1 MLLFSVVSSRPVAY
15 SHADRPGQPGQPRR
29 ARVLG
34 CMSGTSVD
42 GIDVACADLELDG
55 DELGCGYR
63 GVLSV
68 PFEATLR
75 DRIVAALPPG
85 QPGAGELCQLHAE
98 LGHAYADAFVAAASQ
113 LADGQ
118 ADLAVLH
125 GQTFFHWVDETGRA
139 LGTLQLGNSAAV
151 AERLGLPVVCDLRS
165 RDVAAGGQGAPLVS
179 MFDQLL
185 LAGRPDNR
193 KPDHGKPDHEKPENE
208 QSGNG
213 QSGDSQPD
221 HGKPAAAVNLGG
233 IANLTVVDG
242 GQVLTAYD
250 IGPAGALMDP
260 AALWASGGT
269 NRFDPGGAIAARGT
283 VSAPLLARL
292 KAEPYYRLPPPRS
305 TGRELFNAAYLRAM
319 LAGIE
324 PVPAGQ
330 DVAAT
335 VTRLLVD
342 LLAEAAQRHGLAE
355 LVLSGGGSG
364 NQTTLR
370 WLHEAVP
377 GVRVLTTDD
386 LGVPAQAKEAVAF
399 AVLGFL
405 TWNGLPGSVTAATGA
420 AHQAILGTIQPGATP
435 LRLPEPAAAPPK
447 YLRMR

>member
-1 MLLFSVVSSRPVAY
+1 
-15 SHADRPGQPGQPRR
+15 
-29 ARVLG
+29 
-34 CMSGTSVD
+34 MSGTSVD
-42 GIDVACADLELDG
+42 GIDVACVDLELEG

-68 PFEATLR
+68 PFERTLR

-85 QPGAGELCQLHAE
+85 QPGAGELCRLHAE
-98 LGHAYADAFVAAASQ
+98 LGHAYAEAFAAAAGQ
-113 LADGQ
+113 LAGGQ
-118 ADLAVLH
+118 ADFAVLH
-125 GQTFFHWVDETGRA
+125 GQTFYHWVDEGGRA

-165 RDVAAGGQGAPLVS
+165 RDVAAGGQGAPPVS
-179 MFDQLL
+179 MFDQML
-185 LAGRPDNR
+185 LAGRP
-193 KPDHGKPDHEKPENE
+193 G
-208 QSGNG
+208 
-213 QSGDSQPD
+213 
-221 HGKPAAAVNLGG
+221 PAAAVNPGG

-260 AALWASGGT
+260 AASLASGGT
-269 NRFDPGGAIAARGT
+269 EQFDPGGTYAARGT
-283 VSAPLLARL
+283 VSPPLLARL
-292 KAEPYYRLPPPRS
+292 KAEPYYQLPPPRS
-305 TGRELFNAAYLRAM
+305 TGRELFNAGYLRAM
-319 LAGIE
+319 LAGID
-324 PVPAGQ
+324 PVPTGT

-342 LLAEAAQRHGLAE
+342 LLTEAAKQHGLTE
-355 LVLSGGGSG
+355 LVLSGGGSE
-364 NQTTLR
+364 NQTTRR
-370 WLHEAVP
+370 WLREAVP
-377 GVRVLTTDD
+377 GVRVLTTAE

-435 LRLPEPAAAPPK
+435 LRLPEPADAPPR
-447 YLRMR
+447 YLRLR

>member
-1 MLLFSVVSSRPVAY
+1 MLLFSVVSSRVVAY
-15 SHADRPGQPGQPRR
+15 SQPEPPRR

-42 GIDVACADLELDG
+42 GIDVACVDLELDG

-68 PFEATLR
+68 PFDAALR
-75 DRIVAALPPG
+75 ERVVAALPPG
-85 QPGAGELCQLHAE
+85 RPGAGELCQLHAE
-98 LGHAYADAFVAAASQ
+98 LGHAYAGAFAAAAGE
-113 LADGQ
+113 LAGGQ
-118 ADLAVLH
+118 ADFAVLH
-125 GQTFFHWVDETGRA
+125 GQTFFHWVDDAGRA

-151 AERLGLPVVCDLRS
+151 AERLGLPLICDLRS

-185 LAGRPDNR
+185 LAGREGLEPGD
-193 KPDHGKPDHEKPENE
+193 
-208 QSGNG
+208 G
-213 QSGDSQPD
+213 QRSKGM
-221 HGKPAAAVNLGG
+221 PAAAVNLGG
-233 IANLTVVDG
+233 IANLTVVDA
-242 GQVLTAYD
+242 GQVLIAYD

-260 AALWASGGT
+260 AASRASGGVE
-269 NRFDPGGAIAARGT
+269 RFDVDGALAARGT
-283 VSAPLLARL
+283 VSEPLLARL

-305 TGRELFNAAYLRAM
+305 TGRELFNAGYLRAM
-319 LAGIE
+319 LTGID
-324 PVPAGQ
+324 PAPAGP

-342 LLAEAAQRHGLAE
+342 LLAEAAGRHGLAE
-355 LVLSGGGSG
+355 LVLSGGGSA
-364 NQTTLR
+364 NQTTMR
-370 WLHEAVP
+370 WLREALP
-377 GVRVLTTDD
+377 GVRVRSIAE

-420 AHQAILGTIQPGATP
+420 AHPSILGTIQPGSAP
-435 LRLPEPAAAPPK
+435 LRLPEPAQALPR
-447 YLRMR
+447 YLRLR

>member
-1 MLLFSVVSSRPVAY
+1 
-15 SHADRPGQPGQPRR
+15 
-29 ARVLG
+29 
-34 CMSGTSVD
+34 MSGTSVD
-42 GIDVACADLELDG
+42 GIDVACVDLELDG

-68 PFEATLR
+68 PFEGTLR

-85 QPGAGELCQLHAE
+85 QPGAGELCRLHAE
-98 LGHAYADAFVAAASQ
+98 LGHAYADAFAAAAGQ
-113 LADGQ
+113 LAGGQ
-118 ADLAVLH
+118 ADFAVLH
-125 GQTFFHWVDETGRA
+125 GQTFYHWVDESGRA

-185 LAGRPDNR
+185 LAGRP
-193 KPDHGKPDHEKPENE
+193 G
-208 QSGNG
+208 
-213 QSGDSQPD
+213 
-221 HGKPAAAVNLGG
+221 PAAAVNLGG

-250 IGPAGALMDP
+250 IGPAGALME
-260 AALWASGGT
+260 AGSWASGGT
-269 NRFDPGGAIAARGT
+269 EQFDPAGTYAARGT
-283 VSAPLLARL
+283 VSQPLLARL
-292 KAEPYYRLPPPRS
+292 KAEPYYQLPPPRS
-305 TGRELFNAAYLRAM
+305 TGRELFNAGYLRAM
-319 LAGIE
+319 LAGID
-324 PVPAGQ
+324 PGPAGP

-342 LLAEAAQRHGLAE
+342 LLAEAAKQHGLTE
-355 LVLSGGGSG
+355 LVLSGGGSE
-364 NQTTLR
+364 NQTTRR
-370 WLHEAVP
+370 WLREAVP
-377 GVRVLTTDD
+377 GVRVLTTAE

-435 LRLPEPAAAPPK
+435 LRLPEPADAPPR
-447 YLRMR
+447 YLRLR

>member
-1 MLLFSVVSSRPVAY
+1 
-15 SHADRPGQPGQPRR
+15 
-29 ARVLG
+29 
-34 CMSGTSVD
+34 MSGTSVD
-42 GIDVACADLELDG
+42 GIDVACVDLELDG
-55 DELGCGYR
+55 DELSCAYR

-68 PFEATLR
+68 PFDAALR

-85 QPGAGELCQLHAE
+85 EPGAGELCQLHAG
-98 LGHAYADAFVAAASQ
+98 LGHAYADAFATAAGQ
-113 LADGQ
+113 LAAGQ
-118 ADLAVLH
+118 ADFAVLH
-125 GQTFFHWVDETGRA
+125 GQTFFHWVDDAGRA

-185 LAGRPDNR
+185 LAGRPSL
-193 KPDHGKPDHEKPENE
+193 KE
-208 QSGNG
+208 QR
-213 QSGDSQPD
+213 
-221 HGKPAAAVNLGG
+221 PAAAVNLGG

-260 AALWASGGT
+260 AASWASGGT
-269 NRFDPGGAIAARGT
+269 DRFDAGGALAGRGT
-283 VSAPLLARL
+283 VSEPLLARL

-319 LAGIE
+319 LAGTD
-324 PVPAGQ
+324 PAPSGP

-342 LLAEAAQRHGLAE
+342 LLADAAKQHGLTE
-355 LVLSGGGSG
+355 LVLSGGGSA

-370 WLHEAVP
+370 WLREAVP
-377 GVRVLTTDD
+377 GVRVLTTDE

-420 AHQAILGTIQPGATP
+420 AHQSILGTIQPGATP
-435 LRLPEPAAAPPK
+435 LRLPEPADAPPR
-447 YLRMR
+447 YLRLR

>member
-1 MLLFSVVSSRPVAY
+1 MLLFSVVSSRVVAY
-15 SHADRPGQPGQPRR
+15 SHPRR

-42 GIDVACADLELDG
+42 GIDVACVDLELDG
-55 DELGCGYR
+55 DELGCQYR

-68 PFEATLR
+68 PFDAPLR

-98 LGHAYADAFVAAASQ
+98 LGHAYADVFAAATGQ

-118 ADLAVLH
+118 ADFAVLH
-125 GQTFFHWVDETGRA
+125 GQTFYHWVDDAGRA

-151 AERLGLPVVCDLRS
+151 AERLGLPVICDLRS

-179 MFDQLL
+179 MFDLLL
-185 LAGRPDNR
+185 LAGRE
-193 KPDHGKPDHEKPENE
+193 GPEP
-208 QSGNG
+208 G
-213 QSGDSQPD
+213 
-221 HGKPAAAVNLGG
+221 PAAAVNLGG
-233 IANLTVVDG
+233 IANLTIVDS

-260 AALWASGGT
+260 AASWASGGT
-269 NRFDPGGAIAARGT
+269 EQFDADGTFAARGT

-292 KAEPYYRLPPPRS
+292 KAEPYYQLPPPRS

-319 LAGIE
+319 LAGIDLSG
-324 PVPAGQ
+324 P

-342 LLAEAAQRHGLAE
+342 LLAEAVKQHGLTE
-355 LVLSGGGSG
+355 LVLSGGGSS

-370 WLHEAVP
+370 WLREAVP
-377 GVRVLTTDD
+377 GVRVLSITE

-420 AHQAILGTIQPGATP
+420 AHPAILGTIQPGSAP
-435 LRLPEPAAAPPK
+435 LRLPEPAAAAPR
-447 YLRMR
+447 YLRLR

>member
-1 MLLFSVVSSRPVAY
+1 
-15 SHADRPGQPGQPRR
+15 
-29 ARVLG
+29 VLG

-42 GIDVACADLELDG
+42 GIDVACVDLELDG

-68 PFEATLR
+68 PFDATLR

-85 QPGAGELCQLHAE
+85 EPGAGELCQLHAE
-98 LGHAYADAFVAAASQ
+98 LGHAYADAFAAAASR
-113 LADGQ
+113 LAAGQ
-118 ADLAVLH
+118 ADFAVLH
-125 GQTFFHWVDETGRA
+125 GQTFFHWVDDAGRA

-151 AERLGLPVVCDLRS
+151 AERLGLPVICDLRS

-185 LAGRPDNR
+185 LAGRP
-193 KPDHGKPDHEKPENE
+193 G
-208 QSGNG
+208 
-213 QSGDSQPD
+213 
-221 HGKPAAAVNLGG
+221 PAAAVNLGG

-260 AALWASGGT
+260 AASWASGGSE
-269 NRFDPGGAIAARGT
+269 RFDADGALAGRGT
-283 VSAPLLARL
+283 VSEPLLARL

-305 TGRELFNAAYLRAM
+305 TGRELFNAGYLRAM
-319 LAGIE
+319 LAGID
-324 PVPAGQ
+324 PAPAGQ

-342 LLAEAAQRHGLAE
+342 LLAEAAKRHGLTE
-355 LVLSGGGSG
+355 LVLSGGGSA

-370 WLHEAVP
+370 WLREAVP
-377 GVRVLTTDD
+377 GVRVLTTAE

-420 AHQAILGTIQPGATP
+420 AHPAILGTIQPGDAP
-435 LRLPEPAAAPPK
+435 LRLPEPAGTPPR
-447 YLRMR
+447 YLRLR

>member
-1 MLLFSVVSSRPVAY
+1 
-15 SHADRPGQPGQPRR
+15 
-29 ARVLG
+29 
-34 CMSGTSVD
+34 MSGTSVD
-42 GIDVACADLELDG
+42 GIDVACVDLELDG

-68 PFEATLR
+68 PFDAVLR
-75 DRIVAALPPG
+75 DRIAAALPPG
-85 QPGAGELCQLHAE
+85 EPGAGELCQLHAE
-98 LGHAYADAFVAAASQ
+98 LGHAYAETFAAAAGQ
-113 LADGQ
+113 LAAGQ
-118 ADLAVLH
+118 ADFAVLH
-125 GQTFFHWVDETGRA
+125 GQTFYHWVDDAGRA

-151 AERLGLPVVCDLRS
+151 AERLGLPVICDLRS

-185 LAGRPDNR
+185 LAGRP
-193 KPDHGKPDHEKPENE
+193 G
-208 QSGNG
+208 
-213 QSGDSQPD
+213 
-221 HGKPAAAVNLGG
+221 PAAAVNLGG

-260 AALWASGGT
+260 AASWASGGT
-269 NRFDPGGAIAARGT
+269 ERFDPGGALAARGT
-283 VSAPLLARL
+283 VSEPLLARL

-305 TGRELFNAAYLRAM
+305 TGRELFNAGYLRAM
-319 LAGIE
+319 LAGIDL
-324 PVPAGQ
+324 AGQ

-342 LLAEAAQRHGLAE
+342 LLAEAAEHHGLTE
-355 LVLSGGGSG
+355 LVLSGGGSA

-377 GVRVLTTDD
+377 GVRVVTTDE

-420 AHQAILGTIQPGATP
+420 AHPAVLGTIQPGAA
-435 LRLPEPAAAPPK
+435 R
-447 YLRMR
+447 

>member
-1 MLLFSVVSSRPVAY
+1 
-15 SHADRPGQPGQPRR
+15 
-29 ARVLG
+29 
-34 CMSGTSVD
+34 MSGTSVD
-42 GIDVACADLELDG
+42 GIDVACVDLDLDG

-68 PFEATLR
+68 PFDATLR

-85 QPGAGELCQLHAE
+85 EPGAGELCQLHAE
-98 LGHAYADAFVAAASQ
+98 LGHAYADAFAAAAGQ
-113 LADGQ
+113 LAGDQ
-118 ADLAVLH
+118 ADFAVLH
-125 GQTFFHWVDETGRA
+125 GQTFFHWVDDAGRA
-139 LGTLQLGNSAAV
+139 RGTLQLGNSAAV
-151 AERLGLPVVCDLRS
+151 AERLGLPVICDLRS

-185 LAGRPDNR
+185 LAGREGLEPSPN
-193 KPDHGKPDHEKPENE
+193 KQG
-208 QSGNG
+208 
-213 QSGDSQPD
+213 
-221 HGKPAAAVNLGG
+221 PAAAVNLGG

-260 AALWASGGT
+260 AASWASGGSL
-269 NRFDPGGAIAARGT
+269 RFDADGALAGRGT
-283 VSAPLLARL
+283 VSEPLLARL

-305 TGRELFNAAYLRAM
+305 TGRELFNAGYLRAM
-319 LAGIE
+319 LAGVD
-324 PVPAGQ
+324 PAPAGE

-342 LLAEAAQRHGLAE
+342 LLAEAAKQHGLTE
-355 LVLSGGGSG
+355 FVLSGGGSA
-364 NQTTLR
+364 NQTTRR
-370 WLHEAVP
+370 WLREAAP
-377 GVRVLTTDD
+377 GVRVLTTAE

-420 AHQAILGTIQPGATP
+420 AHPAILGTIQPGAAP
-435 LRLPEPAAAPPK
+435 LRLPEPAGTAPR
-447 YLRMR
+447 YLRLR

>member
-1 MLLFSVVSSRPVAY
+1 MLLFFVVSSRPVAY
-15 SHADRPGQPGQPRR
+15 SHPEPPRR

-42 GIDVACADLELDG
+42 GIDVACVDLELDG
-55 DELGCGYR
+55 DELGCRYH

-68 PFEATLR
+68 PFDAPLR
-75 DRIVAALPPG
+75 DRIVAALQPG
-85 QPGAGELCQLHAE
+85 EPGAGELCQLHAE
-98 LGHAYADAFVAAASQ
+98 LGHAYADAFAAAAGQ
-113 LADGQ
+113 LAGNQ
-118 ADLAVLH
+118 ADFAVLH
-125 GQTFFHWVDETGRA
+125 GQTFFHWVDDAGRA

-151 AERLGLPVVCDLRS
+151 AERLGLPVICDLRS

-185 LAGRPDNR
+185 LAGREGSEP
-193 KPDHGKPDHEKPENE
+193 
-208 QSGNG
+208 
-213 QSGDSQPD
+213 GD
-221 HGKPAAAVNLGG
+221 GKPAAAVNLGG

-260 AALWASGGT
+260 AASWASGGT
-269 NRFDPGGAIAARGT
+269 ERFDADGALAGRGT
-283 VSAPLLARL
+283 VSEPLLARL
-292 KAEPYYRLPPPRS
+292 KAEPYYRLSPPRS
-305 TGRELFNAAYLRAM
+305 TGRELFNAGYLRAM
-319 LAGIE
+319 LAGIN
-324 PVPAGQ
+324 PAPAGE

-342 LLAEAAQRHGLAE
+342 LLAEAAMRHGLTE
-355 LVLSGGGSG
+355 LVLSGGGSA

-370 WLHEAVP
+370 WLREALP
-377 GVRVLTTDD
+377 GVRVLTTAE

-420 AHQAILGTIQPGATP
+420 AHPAILGTIQPGAAP
-435 LRLPEPAAAPPK
+435 LRLPEPAGAPPR
-447 YLRMR
+447 YLRLR

>member
-1 MLLFSVVSSRPVAY
+1 MSSRIVAY
-15 SHADRPGQPGQPRR
+15 SHPRR

-42 GIDVACADLELDG
+42 GIDVACVDLELDG

-68 PFEATLR
+68 PFEAALR

-85 QPGAGELCQLHAE
+85 EPGAGELCQLHAE
-98 LGHAYADAFVAAASQ
+98 LGHAYADAFAAAAGQ
-113 LADGQ
+113 LAGGQ

-125 GQTFFHWVDETGRA
+125 GQTFFHWVDDAGHA

-185 LAGRPDNR
+185 LAGRKGSEP
-193 KPDHGKPDHEKPENE
+193 
-208 QSGNG
+208 
-213 QSGDSQPD
+213 GD
-221 HGKPAAAVNLGG
+221 GKPAAAVNLGG

-260 AALWASGGT
+260 AASWASGGAE
-269 NRFDPGGAIAARGT
+269 RFDADGALAARGT
-283 VSAPLLARL
+283 VSEPLLARL

-305 TGRELFNAAYLRAM
+305 TGRELFNAGYLRAM
-319 LAGIE
+319 VAGID
-324 PVPAGQ
+324 PAPAGP

-342 LLAEAAQRHGLAE
+342 LLAEAAKQHGLTE
-355 LVLSGGGSG
+355 LVLSGGGSA

-370 WLHEAVP
+370 WLREALP
-377 GVRVLTTDD
+377 GVRVLTTAE

-420 AHQAILGTIQPGATP
+420 AHPAILGTIQPGHDP
-435 LRLPEPAAAPPK
+435 LRLPEPAGAPPR
-447 YLRMR
+447 YLRLR